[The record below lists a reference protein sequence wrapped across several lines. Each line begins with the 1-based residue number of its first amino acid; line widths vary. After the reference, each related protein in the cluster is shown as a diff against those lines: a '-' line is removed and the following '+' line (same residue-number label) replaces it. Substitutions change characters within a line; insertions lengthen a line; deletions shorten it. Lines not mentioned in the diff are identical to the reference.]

1 MHTTHNISLLNPNPR
16 LHPTLNNHSILLCL
30 LPAVQKLKSKPL
42 SIGTYILFMPI
53 GQVYRSCDIAL
64 DQIGHFFFPHLLCSA
79 DVIKDIVNE
88 L

>member
-1 MHTTHNISLLNPNPR
+1 
-16 LHPTLNNHSILLCL
+16 
-30 LPAVQKLKSKPL
+30 
-42 SIGTYILFMPI
+42 MPI
-53 GQVYRSCDIAL
+53 GQVYGGCDIAL